1 MTKAVEFG
9 LIHETT
15 RAGDSVRH
23 AILAEKLGFSS
34 YWVPEDYA
42 FPGAFSIC
50 SAIACQTERIKIGI
64 GVLNPYTRHP
74 VLTAMEFAALDQ
86 LSQGRGIL
94 GIGAGVKL
102 WIEDQL
108 GIPYTRPGH
117 RDARDDLNQPR
128 YVPWRGTDAC
138 RASLPRFRLAV
149 QRRACTSGDTNPPW
163 RHGTTQLG
171 VGRRG
176 G

>member
-15 RAGDSVRH
+15 RACDSVRH
-23 AILAEKLGFSS
+23 AMLAETLGFSS

-74 VLTAMEFAALDQ
+74 V
-86 LSQGRGIL
+86 
-94 GIGAGVKL
+94 
-102 WIEDQL
+102 
-108 GIPYTRPGH
+108 
-117 RDARDDLNQPR
+117 
-128 YVPWRGTDAC
+128 
-138 RASLPRFRLAV
+138 
-149 QRRACTSGDTNPPW
+149 
-163 RHGTTQLG
+163 
-171 VGRRG
+171 
-176 G
+176 